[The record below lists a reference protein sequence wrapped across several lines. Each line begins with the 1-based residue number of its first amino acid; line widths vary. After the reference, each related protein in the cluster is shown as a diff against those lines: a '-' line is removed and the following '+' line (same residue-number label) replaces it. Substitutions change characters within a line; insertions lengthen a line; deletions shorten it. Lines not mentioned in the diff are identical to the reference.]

1 MSELL
6 IELFSEEMPPKLQIN
21 ARRQLD
27 KLLREN
33 LSNLNLKFKNLV
45 VYSTPTRLTAFV
57 SNIPSKIKI
66 STSEVKGPKEGV
78 PDNIIENF
86 AKSKNLN
93 VSNLYKKKL
102 EKGIFYFAKIKARVM
117 NTEDE
122 LAKSIPKVLK
132 EISWKKSM
140 KWSDYDLNWGRPLR
154 SILAIFD
161 KKTLKFKY
169 SHIEAVNFTF
179 LEEHGEVTEKKIQDF
194 NEYLKF
200 LKKND
205 IILSQ
210 DERANFI
217 SKKIKYIC
225 KKKSYKEIIDQSLL
239 LEVNNLVDKP
249 GVIVAK
255 FDKKYLKLPKEIIIS
270 TLQSHQRYFT
280 LIDSKDRISNEFIIV
295 TNNKDEKKFIK
306 IGNER
311 VVEARLSDANFFWER
326 DRSFNLIKQIN
337 KLKKVTF
344 YENLGSIYQKTQR
357 LRKMAYFISDQ
368 LNLNKEKVEIAA
380 SVSKSDLV
388 SGTVGEFPELQGVMG
403 KYFALH
409 QGFEED
415 VSRAISEHY
424 LPTSMSSPVSKKP
437 VSYALSIIDKL
448 DTLVGFFLINEKPTS
463 SKDPFALRRAAIGL
477 LRTVIE
483 NNLVIKVYDL
493 IDYSIKIYLEQGV
506 KESNRQVSK
515 ELILFLRERMK
526 NILKEKKVRTDIV
539 EASVSSHLNDNFL
552 ELYKKTSIMN
562 KFISKDLGK
571 NAVSAYK
578 RASNILQ
585 QEDKISKNG
594 PDAVLFKYEEEKE
607 LFDRINSIR
616 KAFTLKEEKKNY
628 EEQLR
633 LLSEAKLS
641 TDKFFDNVKVND
653 DNKDIKN
660 NRLELLQI
668 LCSTFN
674 SFIDFS
680 KLEGT

>member
-1 MSELL
+1 
-6 IELFSEEMPPKLQIN
+6 
-21 ARRQLD
+21 
-27 KLLREN
+27 
-33 LSNLNLKFKNLV
+33 
-45 VYSTPTRLTAFV
+45 
-57 SNIPSKIKI
+57 
-66 STSEVKGPKEGV
+66 
-78 PDNIIENF
+78 
-86 AKSKNLN
+86 
-93 VSNLYKKKL
+93 
-102 EKGIFYFAKIKARVM
+102 
-117 NTEDE
+117 
-122 LAKSIPKVLK
+122 
-132 EISWKKSM
+132 
-140 KWSDYDLNWGRPLR
+140 
-154 SILAIFD
+154 
-161 KKTLKFKY
+161 
-169 SHIEAVNFTF
+169 
-179 LEEHGEVTEKKIQDF
+179 
-194 NEYLKF
+194 
-200 LKKND
+200 
-205 IILSQ
+205 
-210 DERANFI
+210 
-217 SKKIKYIC
+217 
-225 KKKSYKEIIDQSLL
+225 
-239 LEVNNLVDKP
+239 
-249 GVIVAK
+249 
-255 FDKKYLKLPKEIIIS
+255 
-270 TLQSHQRYFT
+270 
-280 LIDSKDRISNEFIIV
+280 
-295 TNNKDEKKFIK
+295 
-306 IGNER
+306 
-311 VVEARLSDANFFWER
+311 
-326 DRSFNLIKQIN
+326 
-337 KLKKVTF
+337 
-344 YENLGSIYQKTQR
+344 
-357 LRKMAYFISDQ
+357 
-368 LNLNKEKVEIAA
+368 
-380 SVSKSDLV
+380 
-388 SGTVGEFPELQGVMG
+388 MG

-607 LFDRINSIR
+607 LFERINSIR

-628 EEQLR
+628 EEHLR